1 LLDNKYKNSQKQ
13 QATKLTSKYKLT
25 GFKQLSASNT
35 SDVFSKMLKI
45 QLVATLTVAVA
56 AIFISGLNASISAV
70 LGGASVILGA
80 LAATVIAKRSAGS
93 EDSTAILVNLLKA
106 EAVKILVIII
116 LLVIIFNVYKQ
127 LVPFALIAGL
137 AAAALFSGAAL
148 SKLKF

>member
-1 LLDNKYKNSQKQ
+1 M
-13 QATKLTSKYKLT
+13 
-25 GFKQLSASNT
+25 SASIT

-45 QLVATLTVAVA
+45 QLVATLVVAVA
-56 AIFISGLNASISAV
+56 ALLFSSVHAGVSAL

-80 LAATVIAKRSAGS
+80 LAAMSIAKRGANSQ
-93 EDSTAILVNLLKA
+93 DSTAILVNLLKA

-137 AAAALFSGAAL
+137 AASALFSGAAL
-148 SKLKF
+148 SKLKV